1 MRCNRLI
8 PAAPAARP
16 KSRRGFS
23 LVELL
28 VVVGILAVLVSIL
41 VPAVTRAK
49 KQARNVQC
57 LANLRSLETALIG
70 FINTNKHSVGYAPV
84 STTNATAATNRT
96 SLTWEGALRPM
107 YSNDAVRVCPEAS
120 SPSDKPLG
128 AVTLAHGTQKP
139 IVPTPTPDDTHSYG
153 SYGINGYLYYQDPAQ
168 GPPIKAPPAI
178 SAGVQHVAGATFT
191 AAVNNMASRWFEDV
205 TTLDGGAV
213 PTGSAPFA
221 GVILPPGFGTS
232 GSVPA
237 FGDCID
243 LDSWPA
249 SDGAGVFDPTPT
261 TGGYVMG
268 TGDTGNAKG
277 HSLGRFC
284 LARHPHGVNIVFLDG
299 HATTVPWAELWRL
312 RWNKAF
318 VPVTVTDA
326 LFTDN

>member
-1 MRCNRLI
+1 MRCNRSI
-8 PAAPAARP
+8 SAAPSPRL
-16 KSRRGFS
+16 KSRPGFS

-41 VPAVTRAK
+41 IPVVSRAK

-70 FINTNKHSVGYAPV
+70 FINTNKHSVDYAAI
-84 STTNATAATNRT
+84 STTIATDPKNKT

-107 YSNDAVRVCPEAS
+107 YSNNAVRVCPEAS
-120 SPSDKPLG
+120 SPTDRPLG
-128 AVTLAHGTQKP
+128 NATQAHGTQKP
-139 IVPTPTPDDTHSYG
+139 ILPTPTPDDTYSYG

-168 GPPIKAPPAI
+168 GPPIKALPAI
-178 SAGVQHVAGATFT
+178 SAGVQHVVGATFNAT
-191 AAVNNMASRWFEDV
+191 VNNMATRWFEDV

-213 PTGSAPFA
+213 PTASAPFT
-221 GVILPPGFGTS
+221 GVILPPGFGSS

-249 SDGAGVFDPTPT
+249 SNGGGAYDPTPT
-261 TGGYVMG
+261 TGGYSLG
-268 TGDTGNAKG
+268 SGDTGNARG

-299 HATTVPWAELWRL
+299 HAATIPWPELWRL

-318 VPVTVTDA
+318 VPVTVTDV
-326 LFTDN
+326 LFNDN

>member
-1 MRCNRLI
+1 MRCNRSI
-8 PAAPAARP
+8 PAAPSPRP
-16 KSRRGFS
+16 KSRPGFS

-41 VPAVTRAK
+41 IPVVSRAK

-70 FINTNKHSVGYAPV
+70 FINTNKHSVDYAPV
-84 STTNATAATNRT
+84 STTIATAPTNRT

-128 AVTLAHGTQKP
+128 TATLAHGTQKP
-139 IVPTPTPDDTHSYG
+139 ILPTPTPDDTYSYG
-153 SYGINGYLYYQDPAQ
+153 SYGINGYLYYQNPAQ

-178 SAGVQHVAGATFT
+178 TAGVQHVAGAT
-191 AAVNNMASRWFEDV
+191 VNNMATRWFEDV

-213 PTGSAPFA
+213 PTASVPFKN
-221 GVILPPGFGTS
+221 VVLPPGFGTS

-243 LDSWPA
+243 LDAWPA
-249 SDGAGVFDPTPT
+249 SDGGGTYDPTPT
-261 TGGYVMG
+261 KNYSLG
-268 TGDTGNAKG
+268 TGDPGNAKG

-318 VPVTVTDA
+318 VPVTVTDV
-326 LFTDN
+326 LFNDN